1 MNIKILNINKILK
14 SERKAIKDIEPLMFE
29 IRRSVKINDQ
39 KFYNMLIAVT
49 EAVNNAIVHGNRCDP
64 EKKVSIIVQ
73 GFKEYVMITIED
85 EGNGFD
91 PDSVADPRAPE
102 NLMKEHGRGVFLIKQ
117 LSEFSEF
124 TPTVK
129 GTKITMKFLTD

>member
-1 MNIKILNINKILK
+1 MDNFILNINKILK
-14 SERKAIKDIEPLMFE
+14 SERKSIKEIEPLMFE
-29 IRRSVKINDQ
+29 IRKSIIINDQ

-64 EKKVSIIVQ
+64 DKKVSLVVQ
-73 GFKEYVMITIED
+73 GFKEYVIITIED
-85 EGNGFD
+85 EGRGFD

-117 LSEFSEF
+117 LSEYSEF
-124 TPTVK
+124 NPSSK